1 MAGRAT
7 LYIYVLRPDRQGQ
20 TLGPIHALTKKASLS
35 HIYRFA
41 KIQLFACFTS
51 QRTLFSHEVKNGHR
65 HGQPPLPTLRHAALS
80 TLFQHD
86 RGQKT
91 DCWRGST
98 TMEKAGNSTKGTIG
112 RSRQSHR
119 KRVQRKLQKGQE
131 TNAVRCEAQRSTLQ
145 QAMQCAAMA
154 DAAHCVSRSGRLKIS
169 AKPMKRGILLGQ
181 QPPAHTLQTASK
193 QRPESK
199 QACPDASAITS
210 NTSNQ
215 TGSRPCA
222 PRSCRAWR
230 RS

>member
-1 MAGRAT
+1 MAKWVT
-7 LYIYVLRPDRQGQ
+7 LYIYFLRPDRQGP

-51 QRTLFSHEVKNGHR
+51 QRTLFSHEAKNGHR
-65 HGQPPLPTLRHAALS
+65 HGQLPLPTLRHAAS
-80 TLFQHD
+80 SALFQYD

-98 TMEKAGNSTKGTIG
+98 TIVKASDSTKGNSRMKPAIPLKAGAEKTPEG
-112 RSRQSHR
+112 TANKRSALRSPTQHAATSY
-119 KRVQRKLQKGQE
+119 
-131 TNAVRCEAQRSTLQ
+131 AVRCDGRCSALRQSVGAAQNIC
-145 QAMQCAAMA
+145 QA
-154 DAAHCVSRSGRLKIS
+154 DERE
-169 AKPMKRGILLGQ
+169 ILLGQ
-181 QPPAHTLQTASK
+181 QPPAHALQTASK

-199 QACPDASAITS
+199 QTCPDASVITS
-210 NTSNQ
+210 NTSSQ

-230 RS
+230 RN

>member
-1 MAGRAT
+1 MAGRVK
-7 LYIYVLRPDRQGQ
+7 LYIYFLRPDRQGP

-35 HIYRFA
+35 HIYHFA

-65 HGQPPLPTLRHAALS
+65 HGQPPLSTHRHTAPAALS
-80 TLFQHD
+80 QHD

-98 TMEKAGNSTKGTIG
+98 TTKEASDSTKGTIG

-119 KRVQRKLQKGQE
+119 KRVRRKLQKGQQ

-169 AKPMKRGILLGQ
+169 AKPMKE
-181 QPPAHTLQTASK
+181 
-193 QRPESK
+193 ES
-199 QACPDASAITS
+199 S
-210 NTSNQ
+210 
-215 TGSRPCA
+215 
-222 PRSCRAWR
+222 
-230 RS
+230 

>member
-1 MAGRAT
+1 MARRVK
-7 LYIYVLRPDRQGQ
+7 LYIYFLRPDRQGP

-51 QRTLFSHEVKNGHR
+51 QRTLFSHEAKNGRR
-65 HGQPPLPTLRHAALS
+65 HGQPSLPTHRHAAPS
-80 TLFQHD
+80 ALFRYD

-98 TMEKAGNSTKGTIG
+98 TMKKAGDSTKGTIG

-119 KRVQRKLQKGQE
+119 KRVQRKLQKGQQ
-131 TNAVRCEAQRSTLQ
+131 TNTVRCEAQRSALQ

-169 AKPMKRGILLGQ
+169 AKPIKE
-181 QPPAHTLQTASK
+181 
-193 QRPESK
+193 ESF
-199 QACPDASAITS
+199 
-210 NTSNQ
+210 
-215 TGSRPCA
+215 
-222 PRSCRAWR
+222 
-230 RS
+230 